1 MPIGTVVLLAAAFGA
16 TQPPG
21 TEQRAFDAVDRAIA
35 GLESTVGR
43 DATIRAARGVLDTAE
58 DALSAFNAPD
68 QVRDATYARYVAAL
82 SEVDALAVR
91 CDNDYPCDT
100 DERGNTGVVYFD
112 GLVAAYARVWRA
124 RSRLSAANAAYVE
137 AVGIAGAVEARER
150 AARFRRYAIRMRRLR
165 GNSNHMLARQRVLIH
180 ASNAENNSHN
190 ALHDRAIAAH
200 VAANRDAL
208 NALRH
213 TARAL
218 SMAAERLP
226 DDSHGGIRAAE
237 VSRAAGQAE
246 DTAAA
251 AADPAVSNDGIR
263 TDAALEE
270 LMAVVRETFA
280 AIEQRRRRIS
290 VSKSGMR
297 TTRSNRSPAAGWAA
311 RRAPGTGASAT
322 GRSWSHRGPCALR

>member
-1 MPIGTVVLLAAAFGA
+1 
-16 TQPPG
+16 
-21 TEQRAFDAVDRAIA
+21 
-35 GLESTVGR
+35 
-43 DATIRAARGVLDTAE
+43 
-58 DALSAFNAPD
+58 
-68 QVRDATYARYVAAL
+68 
-82 SEVDALAVR
+82 
-91 CDNDYPCDT
+91 
-100 DERGNTGVVYFD
+100 
-112 GLVAAYARVWRA
+112 
-124 RSRLSAANAAYVE
+124 
-137 AVGIAGAVEARER
+137 
-150 AARFRRYAIRMRRLR
+150 
-165 GNSNHMLARQRVLIH
+165 MLARQRVLIH
-180 ASNAENNSHN
+180 ASNAENHSHN

-237 VSRAAGQAE
+237 VSCAAGQAE
-246 DTAAA
+246 HTGAAA

-280 AIEQRRRRIS
+280 VIEQRRRRIS